1 MTTISP
7 AKANWREDGK
17 CGIGNLNSPEC
28 NPESDKPCCN
38 HHYNGTCGN
47 SIEHCLCDDCV
58 DYNRIH
64 REWRNSGGKQ
74 KWRYDGRCGPLYP
87 LPDGKA
93 AQCNP
98 QGANPACQENLCK
111 TQCENASYGCIDYA
125 HMYERQR
132 EAGGKLKWRSDGRCG
147 NANLLSDGTP
157 AECDPNG
164 DTPCCN
170 HMGNCMKASPSNCAC
185 AECLD
190 FRLASAI
197 RLRRSGMNCVVAKVG
212 RYRDRKTSAQFL
224 KRVCFDEKTNQ
235 KFYKCAYSDEYYDV
249 NFSQFYLEASFSE
262 VCNNDPRAYQA
273 CGFQTVSYGDTE
285 KGRLTN
291 KEVLCGG
298 YICEHN
304 GEYIYAEC
312 TGDQCK
318 LENRECIAN
327 DDKILCDDKCD
338 DLMCEDESY
347 CNGYQ
352 YGVRC
357 IMGLKEIVLHPHFV
371 CEGELW
377 MFNCNDKS
385 DEQNC
390 TITDSMVEKCEKRG
404 EVGMYVP
411 IHNYT
416 RCTVVLD
423 YYGPYCEDYSDQT
436 NCSDIERVGGYCK
449 IDGFMSSV
457 SKYVV
462 CFDSLSLRQKVFCD
476 DGVDKECHKSKSED
490 CKIHKHRTCDQVP
503 DCSDGSD
510 ELESKCE
517 KMTDTIDLSFS
528 CLRRFN
534 WRHGSRPIP
543 EFWIMD
549 NVTDCMNGEDEK
561 MTFLEDQ
568 YVAKFREN
576 VFRCPG
582 NKTRLVSFQYLCD
595 GVESCGNGTEN
606 KICRI
611 SRDFPDIKNTTFY
624 IGEARNV
631 CNSID
636 CHERE
641 FKGPNWDQ
649 IFGVEP
655 IKLMVPTTKVSCE
668 NLYGED
674 YLFLSC
680 LNLCNET
687 DVVCPLDD
695 MNGTF
700 IFDSCPEFNNLNRI
714 YTIFNNSYMTFVN
727 RETDSGNFH
736 QELFRCDNGRC
747 IEYNQVCDITDDCGD
762 MSDEINCKNH
772 MICNDTLN
780 SSKHQF
786 ISVGQKCDGIY
797 DCFDLSDEC
806 NGQCGRRILESGFLR
821 TICWLMGFLAIF
833 FNTFIMVRGVRA
845 LPNCQTEQMLISKVL
860 MSLIGSGD
868 FLVGLYLVTLSV
880 YDSIIYQETFCEK
893 QAEWL
898 AGTPCM
904 VLGVISTLGSQISL
918 FTMTVLSVI
927 RMYGLAFKSMRIPEP
942 VETTS
947 ILRVA
952 VLVMAIVIAALA
964 IAVTP
969 LAPSLS
975 DYFVQGMY
983 YDSSYKVFIGFP
995 NKDKHIRIL
1004 QAYNDSTRSNL
1015 TWRQI
1020 GERVD
1025 GMFSN
1030 DHGNLKRTPVH
1041 FYGNDG
1047 VCLFKYFV
1055 RTDDAR
1061 RSRYNSFINEN
1072 GTNIDLNQNDPVVWT
1087 MLAVN
1092 LFCFAI
1098 ITFCYIAITWNTRK
1112 SSQNSGQQNNP
1123 ERLKEER
1130 AMQTKVM
1137 VIIVT
1142 DFLCWVPFIIISGL
1156 HNLNTIEFD
1165 ASEWYTPFA
1174 MTVLPLNAVINPVI
1188 YDKALG
1194 DLITKQFEKL
1204 GSIIRIGGSRVA
1216 VAANNRKQQ
1225 VENTSNARVV
1235 ENKAALT
1242 ASGENETRL

>member
-1 MTTISP
+1 MTLISSV
-7 AKANWREDGK
+7 KANWREDGK
-17 CGIGNLNSPEC
+17 CGIGHFNSPEC
-28 NPESDKPCCN
+28 NPEHDKPCCS
-38 HHYNGTCGN
+38 HHYNGTCGK
-47 SIEHCLCDDCV
+47 SAEHCLCDDCV
-58 DYNRIH
+58 NYSRIH
-64 REWRNSGGKQ
+64 KEWRDSGGKQ
-74 KWRYDGRCGPLYP
+74 KWRYDGRCGPLYL
-87 LPDGKA
+87 LPDGKT
-93 AQCNP
+93 AQCDP
-98 QGANPACQENLCK
+98 EGANPACQDNICK
-111 TQCENASYGCIDYA
+111 TQCEYTSYGCIDYA
-125 HMYERQR
+125 HMYKEQR
-132 EAGGKLKWRSDGRCG
+132 ESGGKLKWRSDGRCG

-157 AECDPNG
+157 AECDPKG
-164 DTPCCN
+164 DTPCCDYN
-170 HMGNCMKASPSNCAC
+170 GMCKEASPLSCAC

-190 FRLASAI
+190 FRLVTAT
-197 RLRRSGMNCVVAKVG
+197 RLRRSGISCVVAKVG
-212 RYRDRKTSAQFL
+212 MYRYRKTSAQFL
-224 KRVCFDEKTNQ
+224 KYVCFDGKTIYQ
-235 KFYKCAYSDEYYDV
+235 KLYKCAYSDEYYDV
-249 NFSQFYLEASFSE
+249 NFSPVFIEASFSK
-262 VCNNDPRAYQA
+262 VCKNDPKAYQA
-273 CGFQTVSYGDTE
+273 CGFQTVLSKHAE
-285 KGRLTN
+285 KERLAN
-291 KEVLCGG
+291 KEALCGG
-298 YICEHN
+298 HICEHN
-304 GEYIYAEC
+304 GEYLYAKC

-318 LENRECIAN
+318 LENRECEVN
-327 DDKILCDDKCD
+327 SVEKLCDDKCD
-338 DLMCEDESY
+338 DPYWCEDESN
-347 CNGYQ
+347 CNGHQ

-357 IMGLKEIVLHPHFV
+357 ILGRNEITLHPHFV
-371 CEGELW
+371 CEGESW
-377 MFNCNDKS
+377 KYDCNDKS

-390 TITDSMVEKCEKRG
+390 TITDSMVFKCEKRG
-404 EVGMYVP
+404 EAGLFVP

-416 RCTVVLD
+416 RCTVVP
-423 YYGPYCEDYSDQT
+423 YSFGPYCEDFSDQT

-449 IDGFMSSV
+449 IGGFLSSV
-457 SKYVV
+457 SKYMV
-462 CFDSLSLRQKVFCD
+462 CSDFRGQKVFCD
-476 DGVDKECHKSKSED
+476 DGLDIDCYESKSEGY
-490 CKIHKHRTCDQVP
+490 KIHKHKTCDKVP
-503 DCSDGSD
+503 DCSDGGD
-510 ELESKCE
+510 EVESNCE

-528 CLRRFN
+528 CVRRFN
-534 WRHGSRPIP
+534 WRHGNRPIP

-549 NVTDCMNGEDEK
+549 NVTDCMNGEDENA
-561 MTFLEDQ
+561 TFWQDQ
-568 YVAKFREN
+568 YVAKLREN

-582 NKTRLVSFQYLCD
+582 NKKRYVLFQYLCD
-595 GVESCGNGTEN
+595 GLESCGNGTEN

-641 FKGPNWDQ
+641 FKGPNWDH

-655 IKLMVPTTKVSCE
+655 IKLRVPTSKVSCKK
-668 NLYGED
+668 LHGEY

-680 LNLCNET
+680 LNLCSET
-687 DVVCPLDD
+687 DVVCPLDN

-700 IFDSCPEFNNLNRI
+700 IYNSCPDNNLNLI

-727 RETDSGNFH
+727 RETDSGQFH
-736 QELFRCDNGRC
+736 QELFRCDNSRC

-762 MSDEINCKNH
+762 MSDEIKCKNH
-772 MICNDTLN
+772 MICNNTLN
-780 SSKHQF
+780 SSSHQF
-786 ISVGQKCDGIY
+786 ISVEQICDGIY

-806 NGQCGRRILESGFLR
+806 NGQCGRRILESGFL
-821 TICWLMGFLAIF
+821 TTMCWFMGILAIF
-833 FNTFIMVRGVRA
+833 FNTFIMVRGVRT
-845 LPNCQTEQMLISKVL
+845 LPSCQTEQMLISKVL

-868 FLVGLYLVTLSV
+868 FLVGLYLVTLSF

-898 AGTPCM
+898 AGIPCM
-904 VLGVISTLGSQISL
+904 VLGVISTVGSQISL

-927 RMYGLAFKSMRIPEP
+927 RMYGLACKSMRIPEP
-942 VETTS
+942 VETKS

-952 VLVMAIVIAALA
+952 VLAMAIIIAALV
-964 IAVTP
+964 IAFTP

-1004 QAYNDSTRSNL
+1004 QAYNDSTPSDL

-1025 GMFSN
+1025 SMFSN

-1061 RSRYNSFINEN
+1061 RSRFINEN
-1072 GTNIDLNQNDPVVWT
+1072 GTNIDINQNDPVVWT

-1130 AMQTKVM
+1130 AMQKKVM

-1174 MTVLPLNAVINPVI
+1174 MTVLPLNSVINPVI

-1194 DLITKQFEKL
+1194 DLIREQFEKL
-1204 GSIIRIGGSRVA
+1204 CSIIRIGASRVA
-1216 VAANNRKQQ
+1216 VAANNRQQ
-1225 VENTSNARVV
+1225 QDENTSNAQVV
-1235 ENKAALT
+1235 ENRAALT
-1242 ASGENETRL
+1242 PQASRENETRL